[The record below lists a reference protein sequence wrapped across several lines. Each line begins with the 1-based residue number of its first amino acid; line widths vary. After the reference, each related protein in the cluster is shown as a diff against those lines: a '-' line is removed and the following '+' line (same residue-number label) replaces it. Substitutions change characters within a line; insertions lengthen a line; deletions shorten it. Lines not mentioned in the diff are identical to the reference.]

1 MRPSFLKRMER
12 FNKGLE
18 ILEELRNYEI
28 DKFLTDLK
36 LLSIAERNIQVCT
49 EFIVDFSSYILSKLK
64 VEVPET
70 YREIIRKVREEGI
83 IDENLE
89 KKLQGIVGLRNII
102 VHMYADIDAEII
114 YDNLE
119 DIIQTLREAAAKLLE
134 FSKAKNIDP

>member
-64 VEVPET
+64 VEVPDT
-70 YREIIRKVREEGI
+70 YGEIIRKVREEGI

-89 KKLQGIVGLRNII
+89 KSC
-102 VHMYADIDAEII
+102 
-114 YDNLE
+114 
-119 DIIQTLREAAAKLLE
+119 RESLG
-134 FSKAKNIDP
+134 

>member
-64 VEVPET
+64 VEVPDT

-114 YDNLE
+114 YDNLD
-119 DIIQTLREAAAKLLE
+119 DIIQTLREATAKLLE

>member
-64 VEVPET
+64 VEIPDT

-119 DIIQTLREAAAKLLE
+119 DIIQTLREAAAKLLD

>member
-64 VEVPET
+64 VEVPDT

-114 YDNLE
+114 YDNLD

-134 FSKAKNIDP
+134 YSKAKNIDP

>member
-64 VEVPET
+64 VEVPDT

>member
-64 VEVPET
+64 VEVPDT

-134 FSKAKNIDP
+134 FSKAKNIDL

>member
-1 MRPSFLKRMER
+1 M
-12 FNKGLE
+12 
-18 ILEELRNYEI
+18 
-28 DKFLTDLK
+28 
-36 LLSIAERNIQVCT
+36 
-49 EFIVDFSSYILSKLK
+49 SKLK
-64 VEVPET
+64 VEVPDT

-134 FSKAKNIDP
+134 FSRAKNIDP

>member
-36 LLSIAERNIQVCT
+36 LLSIAERKIQVCT

-64 VEVPET
+64 VEVPDT

-89 KKLQGIVGLRNII
+89 KKSCRKSLG
-102 VHMYADIDAEII
+102 
-114 YDNLE
+114 
-119 DIIQTLREAAAKLLE
+119 
-134 FSKAKNIDP
+134 

>member
-64 VEVPET
+64 VEIPDT

>member
-64 VEVPET
+64 VEVPDT

-119 DIIQTLREAAAKLLE
+119 DIIQTLREAAAKLLD

>member
-64 VEVPET
+64 VEVPDT

-134 FSKAKNIDP
+134 FSKGKNIDP

>member
-64 VEVPET
+64 VEVPDT

-89 KKLQGIVGLRNII
+89 KKLQEIVGLRNII

>member
-28 DKFLTDLK
+28 DKFSTDLK

-64 VEVPET
+64 VEVPDT

>member
-1 MRPSFLKRMER
+1 LRK
-12 FNKGLE
+12 
-18 ILEELRNYEI
+18 LRNYEI

-64 VEVPET
+64 VEVPDT

>member
-28 DKFLTDLK
+28 DKFSTDLK

-64 VEVPET
+64 VEIPDT

>member
-64 VEVPET
+64 VDVPDT
-70 YREIIRKVREEGI
+70 YREIVRKVREEGI

-102 VHMYADIDAEII
+102 VHMYTDIDAEII

>member
-36 LLSIAERNIQVCT
+36 LLSIAERNIEVCT

-64 VEVPET
+64 VEVPDT

-114 YDNLE
+114 YDNLD

>member
-1 MRPSFLKRMER
+1 MRPSLLKRMER

-28 DKFLTDLK
+28 DKFSTDLK

-64 VEVPET
+64 VAVPDT
-70 YREIIRKVREEGI
+70 YREIIRKIREEGI

-89 KKLQGIVGLRNII
+89 KKLQEIVGLRNII

>member
-1 MRPSFLKRMER
+1 MRPSFLKRIER

-64 VEVPET
+64 VEIPDT

-119 DIIQTLREAAAKLLE
+119 DIIQTLREAAAKLLD

>member
-28 DKFLTDLK
+28 DKSLTDLK
-36 LLSIAERNIQVCT
+36 MLSIAERNIQVCT

-64 VEVPET
+64 VDVPDT
-70 YREIIRKVREEGI
+70 YREIIRKVGEEGI

>member
-64 VEVPET
+64 VEVPDT
-70 YREIIRKVREEGI
+70 YREIIRKIREEGI

>member
-36 LLSIAERNIQVCT
+36 LLSIAERNIQVCA

-70 YREIIRKVREEGI
+70 YREIVRKVREEGI

-102 VHMYADIDAEII
+102 VHMYADIDAGII

>member
-1 MRPSFLKRMER
+1 MRPSFVKRMER

-18 ILEELRNYEI
+18 ILEELRNHEI

-64 VEVPET
+64 VEVPDT

>member
-1 MRPSFLKRMER
+1 MRPSFLKRIER

-64 VEVPET
+64 VEIPDT